1 MGEVSPEVG
10 WRSRRCF
17 QSPTSLSDLGVIFL
31 PLGIPTG
38 CLAAPA
44 EVSSSCAMDEE
55 CGAGSAAWSL
65 LGDAPREPIAPG
77 GLGRGQAPGGVS
89 SQPLWPTGTKTS
101 SAGPQKREKP
111 QIHFPSRF
119 LSAQPGGS
127 KDTGLG
133 LWARPGCPH
142 CWQCSDGCPQLL
154 GHLLGPSPRAEDGDA

>member
-1 MGEVSPEVG
+1 MGEGSPEAG
-10 WRSRRCF
+10 WRCRSCL

-31 PLGIPTG
+31 RLGISTG

-55 CGAGSAAWSL
+55 CGAGSAAWFL
-65 LGDAPREPIAPG
+65 LGDAPREPPMAPG
-77 GLGRGQAPGGVS
+77 GLGRGQALGGVS
-89 SQPLWPTGTKTS
+89 PQPLRPTGTKTS

-127 KDTGLG
+127 KAGAVG
-133 LWARPGCPH
+133 KAGVSP
-142 CWQCSDGCPQLL
+142 LL
-154 GHLLGPSPRAEDGDA
+154 AVL